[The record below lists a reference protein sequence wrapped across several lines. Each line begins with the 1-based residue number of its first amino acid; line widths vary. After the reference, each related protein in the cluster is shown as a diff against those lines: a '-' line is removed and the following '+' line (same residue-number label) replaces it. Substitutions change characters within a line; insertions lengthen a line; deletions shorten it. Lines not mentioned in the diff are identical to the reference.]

1 LCRVFLGCP
10 EEGASDCCGLEGFYR
25 IITFQGINLGVSVIL
40 TGGHNGLAV
49 WWQGS
54 LGSGVPQIAMLVFIF
69 AIFYFL
75 LIMPQQRKQKKWQAM
90 LSALK
95 TGDKVTT
102 SGGLRGTIISLK
114 EDALTLRVPPDNLKL
129 EVSRG
134 SVVSVTTAEEGK

>member
-1 LCRVFLGCP
+1 MTVG
-10 EEGASDCCGLEGFYR
+10 
-25 IITFQGINLGVSVIL
+25 TIL
-40 TGGHNGLAV
+40 AESGGGLAL
-49 WWQGS
+49 WLQGS
-54 LGSGVPQIAMLVFIF
+54 FGSGLPQIAMLVFIF